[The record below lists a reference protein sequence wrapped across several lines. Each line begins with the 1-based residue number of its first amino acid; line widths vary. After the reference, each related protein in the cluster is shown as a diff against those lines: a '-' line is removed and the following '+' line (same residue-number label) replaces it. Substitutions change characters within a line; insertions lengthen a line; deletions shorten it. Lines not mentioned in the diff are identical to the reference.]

1 MPNSPQKVLPLTEP
15 PSPHQQYTQ
24 GVAEAMGTT
33 ADISLS
39 DLRDVTQCIL
49 MDGLVRKVTPQF
61 FASVLADVVAFL
73 TNLARLEAAVHA
85 KNALL
90 QEDPDRKPAVLE
102 GAILK
107 LMVEINKLRSDLAEK
122 TMRMSLC
129 RDEGTPLS

>member
-1 MPNSPQKVLPLTEP
+1 
-15 PSPHQQYTQ
+15 
-24 GVAEAMGTT
+24 MGTN

-39 DLRDVTQCIL
+39 NLRDVTQAIL
-49 MDGLVRKVTPQF
+49 MEGLVRKVKLDF
-61 FASVLADVVAFL
+61 FAELLDDTVAFL